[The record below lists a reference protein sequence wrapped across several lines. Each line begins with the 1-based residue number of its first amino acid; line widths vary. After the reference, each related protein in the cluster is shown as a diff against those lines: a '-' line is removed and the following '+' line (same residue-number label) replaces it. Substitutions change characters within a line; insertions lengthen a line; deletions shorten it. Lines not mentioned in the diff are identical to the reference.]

1 MNFLKLNQNN
11 INPIQFLYT
20 ASKSLEVKPLLNKQ
34 TCEDL
39 SAYNPPMTPAT
50 IRDQSSKYQLQ
61 HLVKNLEDENSTLEK
76 SNQKLFNVFIK
87 NIKTNCKLMKSVN
100 DNLDLIKSSI
110 EFIES
115 TKQNKKGY
123 EEIITERSNELSIKI
138 TQMKAL
144 QSLNDKYTNENKVL
158 KNKIK
163 KIREKVRKAN
173 DKCDDLHCFN
183 KE

>member
-1 MNFLKLNQNN
+1 M
-11 INPIQFLYT
+11 
-20 ASKSLEVKPLLNKQ
+20 
-34 TCEDL
+34 
-39 SAYNPPMTPAT
+39 
-50 IRDQSSKYQLQ
+50 
-61 HLVKNLEDENSTLEK
+61 
-76 SNQKLFNVFIK
+76 
-87 NIKTNCKLMKSVN
+87 N

-115 TKQNKKGY
+115 TKQNIKY
-123 EEIITERSNELSIKI
+123 FEVNITERSNELSVKI

-163 KIREKVRKAN
+163 KIQEKVRKAY

>member
-1 MNFLKLNQNN
+1 
-11 INPIQFLYT
+11 
-20 ASKSLEVKPLLNKQ
+20 
-34 TCEDL
+34 
-39 SAYNPPMTPAT
+39 
-50 IRDQSSKYQLQ
+50 
-61 HLVKNLEDENSTLEK
+61 
-76 SNQKLFNVFIK
+76 
-87 NIKTNCKLMKSVN
+87 MKSVI
-100 DNLDLIKSSI
+100 DNLDLIKNSI

-115 TKQNKKGY
+115 TKQNIKDY
-123 EEIITERSNELSIKI
+123 EEIITESSNELSVKI